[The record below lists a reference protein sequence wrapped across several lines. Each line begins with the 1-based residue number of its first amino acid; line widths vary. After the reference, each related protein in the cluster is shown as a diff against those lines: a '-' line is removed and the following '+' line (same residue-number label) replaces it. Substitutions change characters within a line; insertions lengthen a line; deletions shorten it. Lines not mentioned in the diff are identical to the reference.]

1 MKKKVLAVILTA
13 VCTMGLMAGCGNS
26 NVGNT
31 NTQKN
36 ASSAEDGYKIGISQ
50 FAEHGSLD
58 NCREG
63 FLEGLKEEGIE
74 EGKNLTVDYQNAQT
88 DTGTASTI
96 ADSFVSAKEDLIC
109 AIATP
114 CAQSA
119 YNSAMNADIPVVYT
133 AVSDPVAAKLANEDG
148 SCVGNVTGSSDVLP
162 VEEQLKMIRAMLP
175 DAKKIGIMYTT
186 SEANSVSAIEEYKSL
201 VKKYDFELVEKGITT
216 TADVSL
222 AADDLLSKVD
232 CITNLTDN
240 TVVASLPTILDKANE
255 KKIPVFGSEI
265 EQVKIGCL
273 AAEGIDYIALGK
285 QTGKMA
291 AKVLKGEAKASEQNF
306 ETITEPGFYVN
317 NKVAEN
323 LGITVPDDL
332 ANNAVESFDEIT
344 AE

>member
-1 MKKKVLAVILTA
+1 MTNRASACYINTIEKAYAVTYVNEGEIIMKKKVLAVILTA

-114 CAQSA
+114 CAQCA
-119 YNSAMNADIPVVYT
+119 
-133 AVSDPVAAKLANEDG
+133 
-148 SCVGNVTGSSDVLP
+148 
-162 VEEQLKMIRAMLP
+162 
-175 DAKKIGIMYTT
+175 
-186 SEANSVSAIEEYKSL
+186 
-201 VKKYDFELVEKGITT
+201 
-216 TADVSL
+216 
-222 AADDLLSKVD
+222 
-232 CITNLTDN
+232 
-240 TVVASLPTILDKANE
+240 
-255 KKIPVFGSEI
+255 
-265 EQVKIGCL
+265 
-273 AAEGIDYIALGK
+273 
-285 QTGKMA
+285 
-291 AKVLKGEAKASEQNF
+291 
-306 ETITEPGFYVN
+306 
-317 NKVAEN
+317 
-323 LGITVPDDL
+323 
-332 ANNAVESFDEIT
+332 
-344 AE
+344 